1 MSNKMTHWIPNGKK
15 IYINANYYVNKK
27 QIIPTTNKEKEC
39 KERMKRILYHMPEPH
54 NMEWALIEK
63 KSQVYKSINWYKILW
78 SEESKDV
85 YY

>member
-1 MSNKMTHWIPNGKK
+1 
-15 IYINANYYVNKK
+15 
-27 QIIPTTNKEKEC
+27 
-39 KERMKRILYHMPEPH
+39 MKRWNDETMKCILHHIPKPH
-54 NMEWALIEK
+54 NMEWAFIEK